1 MSACPN
7 TYAYVI
13 HGINEAFEKAMK
25 ALDGGNTNLANFYLE
40 KLVKKL
46 QSLSGT
52 RLLSKE
58 TASEMAHEFAETI
71 REKNLQF
78 SETTVD
84 ALIIVE
90 SLGSS

>member
-13 HGINEAFEKAMK
+13 HGIYEAFETAMK
-25 ALDGGNTNLANFYLE
+25 ALAAGNTSLANFYLD

-58 TASEMAHEFAETI
+58 NASDIAHEFAETI
-71 REKNLQF
+71 REKNLNF

-84 ALIIVE
+84 ALILVE

>member
-13 HGINEAFEKAMK
+13 HGIYEAFEKAMK
-25 ALDGGNTNLANFYLE
+25 ALDAGNTSLANFYLD

-58 TASEMAHEFAETI
+58 NASEIAHEFAETI
-71 REKNLQF
+71 REKNLHF
-78 SETTVD
+78 AETTYD
-84 ALIIVE
+84 ALILVE